1 VKEKKSKLS
10 LNPMDT
16 LTAVALWVSS
26 APVELVYRESIE

>member
-1 VKEKKSKLS
+1 
-10 LNPMDT
+10 MDT